1 MDKLSLDSKGHAF
14 NKDVLDEI
22 WNEAE
27 TNSQGMIAIGVLA
40 DIFVNAQNILK
51 ERIEKLSQPNGLI
64 EGVDKRIKEKELELK
79 EYTSYYPD
87 DRQKIN

>member
-1 MDKLSLDSKGHAF
+1 
-14 NKDVLDEI
+14 
-22 WNEAE
+22 
-27 TNSQGMIAIGVLA
+27 MIAIGVLA

-51 ERIEKLSQPNGLI
+51 ERIEKLSEPNGLI

>member
-1 MDKLSLDSKGHAF
+1 
-14 NKDVLDEI
+14 
-22 WNEAE
+22 
-27 TNSQGMIAIGVLA
+27 MIAIGVLA

-51 ERIEKLSQPNGLI
+51 ERIEKLSEPNGLI

-79 EYTSYYPD
+79 EYTSYYSD

>member
-1 MDKLSLDSKGHAF
+1 
-14 NKDVLDEI
+14 
-22 WNEAE
+22 
-27 TNSQGMIAIGVLA
+27 MIAIGVLA
-40 DIFVNAQNILK
+40 DIFVNAQNILN
-51 ERIEKLSQPNGLI
+51 ERIEKLSEPNGLI